1 MPDIF
6 EQALAGDS
14 DGITALLEADP
25 ALVHARNRHDR
36 TPLHYAAREGHAN
49 EVRLLLEAGAEPD
62 IVIYPNKEITLPRT
76 LAEARGHAD
85 VVAVID
91 AFKASRAA
99 NGTARGEELCEAA
112 RSGDS
117 DQLRQLLA
125 EGADAVDETDV
136 HGRTALHWAAEAGH
150 LPVALELLHQGA
162 NPNARD
168 RADRAP
174 IHDAVLQHPYNDQ
187 KPSFAV
193 AGMLLER
200 GAQTDVWV
208 AAALGDVPTL
218 EVILRANP
226 AQANAQGVRPPLA
239 VAAQHGH
246 LEAVKCLLDCGADP
260 DAPMVD
266 DPNHPNPYTNIGT
279 PLHFAVLGDHRD
291 VAEALLEG
299 GANPNTNLMAAR
311 SAVSEAYSSGQDE
324 IAELLFRHGAVPD
337 VWSCWDR
344 GNWPAVLQMFE
355 YEPER
360 ASKELLRL
368 QDPDLTRICLQHNPE
383 FSEREQFHYMF
394 GTMRANTDDME
405 QALRSS
411 SLLQMYLEY
420 GFDPN
425 RRDQENVTLLH
436 RTMGCMWR
444 GRWMNSQDVMIEF
457 TRVLLDHG
465 ADPNLR
471 DDDIKSTPIAW
482 HARYGHDKVVE
493 YLLSRGVT
501 TELSDDEDW
510 NAPMAW
516 AKKQGHERIV
526 GLLS

>member
-6 EQALAGDS
+6 EQAIAGDS
-14 DGITALLEADP
+14 DGITALLDADP
-25 ALVHARNRHDR
+25 SLVHARNKHDR
-36 TPLHYAAREGHAN
+36 TPLHYAAREGHADD
-49 EVRLLLEAGAEPD
+49 VRLLLEAGAEPD
-62 IVIYPNKEITLPRT
+62 VVIYPNKEITLPRT
-76 LAEARGHAD
+76 LAEARGHDD

-91 AFKASRAA
+91 AFRASRATNA
-99 NGTARGEELCEAA
+99 SARGEELCEAA
-112 RSGDS
+112 RSGDA
-117 DQLRQLLA
+117 DQIRQLLA
-125 EGADAVDETDV
+125 GGADAVDETDA

-150 LPVALELLHQGA
+150 LPVALELLQQGA

-168 RADRAP
+168 SGDRAP
-174 IHDAVLQHPYNDQ
+174 IHQALLQHPYSDH

-193 AGMLLER
+193 AGVLLAR
-200 GAQTDVWV
+200 GAESDVWV
-208 AAALGDVPTL
+208 AAALGDVPAL
-218 EVILRANP
+218 EVILGADP

-246 LEAVKCLLDCGADP
+246 VEAVQCLLDCGADP
-260 DAPMVD
+260 DAPIVA
-266 DPNHPNPYTNIGT
+266 DPNHPNPHTNIGT
-279 PLHFAVLGDHRD
+279 PLHFAVRGGHRN
-291 VAEALLEG
+291 VVEALLDG
-299 GANPNTNLMAAR
+299 GASPNTNLMAAP

-337 VWSCWDR
+337 IWSCWHR

-383 FSEREQFHYMF
+383 FSEGEQFRYMF
-394 GTMRANTDDME
+394 DTMRANTDDME
-405 QALRSS
+405 QARRKS

-425 RRDQENVTLLH
+425 RRDQESVTLLH

-444 GRWMNSQDVMIEF
+444 GRWMNSQEVMIEF
-457 TRVLLDHG
+457 TGVLLDHG

-482 HARYGHDKVVE
+482 HARYGHAEVVE
-493 YLLSRGVT
+493 FLLSRGVAN
-501 TELSDDEDW
+501 ELPDDEGW
-510 NAPMAW
+510 NTPLAW

-526 GLLS
+526 ELLS